1 MNDKQKSHSIV
12 RKVFVPIT
20 ILTIIQIIT
29 LIVIVYFSGIIS
41 TTKQNAFNV
50 IDARNKNRASFIERE
65 MVSRW
70 SNLDIFEKKI
80 NEILNNEIEKNNID
94 IEQLETNSEYY
105 SDFLYNVS
113 DVVIE
118 AIRLNSVT
126 GGFVVLNNSNLDEL
140 TDKSF
145 QKPGIYIRDYDPS
158 ANNAGDNGDLLL
170 LRSPVNT
177 SSRLSIAMD
186 KNWKPMFDFSSDNKF
201 YNCLY
206 KPYETA
212 LKYSGYSATTL
223 GYWSKGYCLNADST
237 DAISFSIPL
246 IYSDGTVYGVFGIE
260 ISIPYFEELIPSDEL
275 LGNGGAA
282 YILAIYN
289 EEDDEYINVCT
300 TGSAK
305 KYIKNG
311 HSIKVSTSENK
322 HESFSYIVDEND
334 NKYICSVQDI
344 SNYMSNSPYMNDN
357 WKLLAIAESKELFY
371 LSDFIFIITCLMI
384 AILCVVSILGVAIS
398 CYLIAN
404 PIISLADDVKSA
416 DRNKKVSLNKTYI
429 NELDGLAVEIE
440 NLSNEMVEYYNKF
453 TNIMEMS
460 NRKIGAF
467 EIDIFKGRFFIT
479 DNFFEIFDD
488 YDIKVHELDI
498 NSFYEELEKYD
509 KYLVFKIDDINTD
522 NVYCIPH
529 KDRFIWVSLKTSN
542 KDNKKIGLIE
552 DVSSEMLERQKLEKE
567 RDQDFLT
574 ELLNRRAFY
583 RRIDRLFEFEREK
596 IKTAVFIMFDL
607 DSLKYVND
615 TYGHVYGDMYIKG
628 MADGLKETLPETSI
642 ISRLSGDEFIAIVYG
657 YDSKDELR
665 NIIRNMRNSFNNRAI
680 ELNSGQKY
688 SIQFSAG
695 ISWYPDDGRDYKSLL
710 KYADFAMYK
719 VKNSSKGKIGEFD
732 KEIYNKESFLLSCK
746 EELNE
751 MLENEE
757 VDYYFQPIVDAK
769 TAKILGYEA
778 LMRASVP
785 NLNSPDKI
793 LLVAQNEFKM
803 DRIEYVTFNLSMEKF
818 TRLIKEGKIDKNA
831 KLFINSLPNY
841 SLSEE
846 EFDYFEGKYS
856 DYLKNIVLE
865 ITEQQRMNDYII
877 NYKKSK
883 VKNWNAEL
891 ALDDFGS
898 GFNNHISLLKTKPDY
913 IKIDLSIIDGIDKD
927 LNKQNVVESIV
938 EYGHEQ
944 NMKFIAE
951 GIENYEVLKKVIELN
966 VDYVQGYYCG
976 KPASEVYELDEKIVS
991 EILDLSK

>member
-1 MNDKQKSHSIV
+1 
-12 RKVFVPIT
+12 
-20 ILTIIQIIT
+20 
-29 LIVIVYFSGIIS
+29 
-41 TTKQNAFNV
+41 
-50 IDARNKNRASFIERE
+50 
-65 MVSRW
+65 
-70 SNLDIFEKKI
+70 
-80 NEILNNEIEKNNID
+80 
-94 IEQLETNSEYY
+94 
-105 SDFLYNVS
+105 
-113 DVVIE
+113 
-118 AIRLNSVT
+118 
-126 GGFVVLNNSNLDEL
+126 
-140 TDKSF
+140 
-145 QKPGIYIRDYDPS
+145 
-158 ANNAGDNGDLLL
+158 
-170 LRSPVNT
+170 
-177 SSRLSIAMD
+177 
-186 KNWKPMFDFSSDNKF
+186 
-201 YNCLY
+201 
-206 KPYETA
+206 
-212 LKYSGYSATTL
+212 
-223 GYWSKGYCLNADST
+223 
-237 DAISFSIPL
+237 
-246 IYSDGTVYGVFGIE
+246 
-260 ISIPYFEELIPSDEL
+260 
-275 LGNGGAA
+275 
-282 YILAIYN
+282 
-289 EEDDEYINVCT
+289 
-300 TGSAK
+300 
-305 KYIKNG
+305 
-311 HSIKVSTSENK
+311 
-322 HESFSYIVDEND
+322 
-334 NKYICSVQDI
+334 
-344 SNYMSNSPYMNDN
+344 
-357 WKLLAIAESKELFY
+357 
-371 LSDFIFIITCLMI
+371 
-384 AILCVVSILGVAIS
+384 
-398 CYLIAN
+398 
-404 PIISLADDVKSA
+404 
-416 DRNKKVSLNKTYI
+416 
-429 NELDGLAVEIE
+429 
-440 NLSNEMVEYYNKF
+440 
-453 TNIMEMS
+453 
-460 NRKIGAF
+460 
-467 EIDIFKGRFFIT
+467 
-479 DNFFEIFDD
+479 
-488 YDIKVHELDI
+488 
-498 NSFYEELEKYD
+498 
-509 KYLVFKIDDINTD
+509 
-522 NVYCIPH
+522 
-529 KDRFIWVSLKTSN
+529 
-542 KDNKKIGLIE
+542 
-552 DVSSEMLERQKLEKE
+552 
-567 RDQDFLT
+567 
-574 ELLNRRAFY
+574 
-583 RRIDRLFEFEREK
+583 
-596 IKTAVFIMFDL
+596 MFDL

-778 LMRASVP
+778 LMRDSVP

-803 DRIEYVTFNLSMEKF
+803 DRIEYITFNLSMEKF